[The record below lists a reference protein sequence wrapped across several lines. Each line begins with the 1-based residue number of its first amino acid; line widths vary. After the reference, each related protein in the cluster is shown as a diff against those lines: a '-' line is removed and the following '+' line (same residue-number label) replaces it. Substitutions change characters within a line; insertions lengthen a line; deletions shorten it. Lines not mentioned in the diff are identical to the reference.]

1 MFFETESIIKAND
14 EYELTKSETERF
26 LISLNLPTCQ
36 CMNLKQRTTDTTA
49 KHSSFDDTSMNIS
62 MNDSFSQPLNKK
74 KNKPTPT
81 KGMSRFSLISRN
93 WPSLNTTECI
103 CSLLVVSRRTRYY
116 PLKSARNAPTKH
128 SRQQD
133 QSPSNRQLMSVIQ
146 SLKTSDLQ
154 DDSSF
159 DFFDM
164 DTTFSDPYDRFFSDT
179 TTSEKSIC

>member
-1 MFFETESIIKAND
+1 MIKAND

-36 CMNLKQRTTDTTA
+36 CMNLKQQTTDTTA
-49 KHSSFDDTSMNIS
+49 KHSSIDDTSMNIS
-62 MNDSFSQPLNKK
+62 MDDSFSQPLNKK

-81 KGMSRFSLISRN
+81 KGMTRFSLISRN
-93 WPSLNTTECI
+93 LPSLNATECI
-103 CSLLVVSRRTRYY
+103 FSLLVVSRRTRYY
-116 PLKSARNAPTKH
+116 PSKSSRNAKH

-133 QSPSNRQLMSVIQ
+133 QSPSNRQLMTVIQ